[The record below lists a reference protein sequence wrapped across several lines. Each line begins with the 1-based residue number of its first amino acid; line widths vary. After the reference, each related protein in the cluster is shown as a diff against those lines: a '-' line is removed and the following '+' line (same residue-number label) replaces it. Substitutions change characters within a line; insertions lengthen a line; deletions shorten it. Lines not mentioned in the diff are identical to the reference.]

1 MDLEII
7 KSEKA
12 APRSK
17 AARPAKVELELL
29 LETHREWV
37 QSGGRKGRQADLSR
51 LNLEGADLTDT
62 NLRNA
67 RLNDTDLKGADLLL
81 SDLEGASL
89 LQANLEGA
97 NLLGAR
103 LREANLQGANLK
115 GATGLLAAELSGT
128 NLTFAK
134 LPAEISTAEDLKYL
148 ARRGRH
154 ANWLILC
161 LLLLNVLACWRIL
174 TVSDAQILRNASS
187 LPLGSRRN
195 ELPLVQFFLFCP
207 VLLGGLYLWLHVYL
221 QRLWEATAALPAIF
235 ENGRR
240 LDASLP
246 WLVRWPAH
254 SYFRWLRER
263 RSALAG
269 VEKATCMILLYWAV
283 PATMLLFWAR
293 YLTLQDVRGTI
304 LHILLIAAAVS
315 AAIHFPRSTARAF
328 GSIDSGWPAADSG
341 AADAGE
347 APSRRRGDSVR
358 GSMSEAGQPGWLE
371 AAPGGISA
379 DESTVAVAEVP
390 GVSLRSSVPVDEA
403 VAELLQSAEEHLPE
417 PLAAQPRAAAA
428 GKPTGVWRR
437 IPVGVAFGFI
447 LLLLAIGT
455 IGGAPHNGNP
465 AQGIG
470 AASPRTWAADA
481 FWLIGYDPFAQVN
494 ETEISRKPEGWT
506 GSDDQLGRA
515 EGAGMNGIRLRYL
528 QGYGAF
534 LAKARL
540 RQADLRYAN
549 LSEADLRQANLRN
562 ASLRFA
568 VLERARLDSA
578 SLQSADLAHAN
589 LIRASLEKAD
599 LSFASLAGTLL
610 PDAKADGA
618 VLYGADLHGASL
630 ARAAL
635 GQADLR
641 EAELEGANLSG
652 SDLHEAYLSSAK
664 MAGAKLDQAR
674 LGGAILMS
682 ADLRRVDLSASNFQ
696 SAVLTGADLTGA
708 NLQNADLRGVVGLRA
723 AQLCSAAN
731 IRGAQ
736 LDDAL
741 AADVAAQCPGSR

>member
-7 KSEKA
+7 KNDKP

-37 QSGGRKGRQADLSR
+37 QSGGRRGRQADLSR

-67 RLNDTDLKGADLLL
+67 RLNDTVLKGADLLL

-103 LREANLQGANLK
+103 LREADLQGANLK

-154 ANWLILC
+154 ANWLILS
-161 LLLLNVLACWRIL
+161 LLLLDVLACWRIL

-187 LPLGSRRN
+187 LPLASRRN

-221 QRLWEATAALPAIF
+221 QRLWEAAAALPAIF

-240 LDASLP
+240 LDSSLP

-269 VEKATCMILLYWAV
+269 IEKATCMILLYWAA
-283 PATMLLFWAR
+283 PATMVLFWAR

-304 LHILLIAAAVS
+304 LHILLITAAVS
-315 AAIHFPRSTARAF
+315 AAIYFPRSTARAF
-328 GSIDSGWPAADSG
+328 GSDDSGWPAADSG
-341 AADAGE
+341 AAHAGD
-347 APSRRRGDSVR
+347 APSPRRSDSMR
-358 GSMSEAGQPGWLE
+358 GSTSEAGQRGWLE

-379 DESTVAVAEVP
+379 ESTVAVAAVP

-403 VAELLQSAEEHLPE
+403 VAELLQSAEADLPE
-417 PLAAQPRAAAA
+417 PLEAQPRTAA
-428 GKPTGVWRR
+428 KPTGVWRR
-437 IPVGVAFGFI
+437 IPVGVGFGFL

-455 IGGAPHNGNP
+455 IGGAPHNGNA
-465 AQGIG
+465 AQGVG
-470 AASPRTWAADA
+470 PASPRTWAADA

-506 GSDDQLGRA
+506 GGEDQLGRA

-540 RQADLRYAN
+540 RQADLRYAY
-549 LSEADLRQANLRN
+549 LPEADLRQANLRG

-568 VLERARLDSA
+568 VLERARLDNA
-578 SLQSADLAHAN
+578 LLQSADIAHAN

-610 PDAKADGA
+610 LDVKADGA
-618 VLYGADLHGASL
+618 VLYGADLHNASL
-630 ARAAL
+630 ERAAL

-641 EAELEGANLSG
+641 EA
-652 SDLHEAYLSSAK
+652 DL
-664 MAGAKLDQAR
+664 G
-674 LGGAILMS
+674 
-682 ADLRRVDLSASNFQ
+682 RRQ
-696 SAVLTGADLTGA
+696 SQWERFA
-708 NLQNADLRGVVGLRA
+708 
-723 AQLCSAAN
+723 
-731 IRGAQ
+731 
-736 LDDAL
+736 
-741 AADVAAQCPGSR
+741 

>member
-7 KSEKA
+7 KNDKA
-12 APRSK
+12 SLRSK

-29 LETHREWV
+29 LEKHREWV

-67 RLNDTDLKGADLLL
+67 RLNDTVLKGADLLL
-81 SDLEGASL
+81 SDLQGASL

-134 LPAEISTAEDLKYL
+134 LPAEISTAEDLKYV

-154 ANWLILC
+154 ANWLILSV
-161 LLLLNVLACWRIL
+161 LLLNVLACWRIL

-187 LPLGSRRN
+187 LPLTSRRN

-235 ENGRR
+235 ENGQR

-254 SYFRWLRER
+254 SYFRWLRQR

-269 VEKATCMILLYWAV
+269 VEKATCVILLYWAT

-315 AAIHFPRSTARAF
+315 AALHFPRSTARAF
-328 GSIDSGWPAADSG
+328 GSDDSGCVENSG
-341 AADAGE
+341 AADPGE
-347 APSRRRGDSVR
+347 SLLPRRKDSVV
-358 GSMSEAGQPGWLE
+358 GSMSGAGQGGWFRPE
-371 AAPGGISA
+371 PGGTSA
-379 DESTVAVAEVP
+379 EPVVAVAELP
-390 GVSLRSSVPVDEA
+390 GVPLRSSVPVDEA
-403 VAELLQSAEEHLPE
+403 VAELLQTEVVESAEPSE
-417 PLAAQPRAAAA
+417 PRLRGDVKKTNIAQ
-428 GKPTGVWRR
+428 R
-437 IPVGVAFGFI
+437 IPVGVVFGFL

-455 IGGAPHNGNP
+455 IGGAPHDGNA

-470 AASPRTWAADA
+470 PASPRTWAADV

-494 ETEISRKPEGWT
+494 ETEISRKPAGWT

-540 RQADLRYAN
+540 RQADLRYAY
-549 LSEADLRQANLRN
+549 LSEADLRQANLRG

-568 VLERARLDSA
+568 VLDRARLDNA
-578 SLQSADLAHAN
+578 SLQSADLARAN

-599 LSFASLAGTLL
+599 LSFASLAGALL
-610 PDAKADGA
+610 LDAKADGA
-618 VLYGADLHGASL
+618 VLYGADLHNASL
-630 ARAAL
+630 QRAGL
-635 GQADLR
+635 GQADFR
-641 EAELEGANLSG
+641 EANLEGANLSM
-652 SDLHEAYLSSAK
+652 SDLHEAYLSSVK

-682 ADLRRVDLSASNFQ
+682 ADLRRADLSAASFQ
-696 SAVLTGADLTGA
+696 SAVLTGADFTGA

-723 AQLCSAAN
+723 SQLCLATN
-731 IRGAQ
+731 IRGVQ

-741 AADVAAQCPGSR
+741 AAEVAAQCPANR